1 MVGKKKKVGYY
12 ASRGRCLRA
21 YSLRKINRRTRRTTI
36 KKVNSAGKTLKKGT
50 KIFKTKSACKRHI
63 NRRRRRSP
71 VRRRRRRSPVRRRR
85 RRSPVRRRRRRN
97 RFGKGCGEYV
107 KPYFGQQVPSVNQL
121 WSGTD
126 DTGFTSL
133 AWNWPQPGAEAL
145 SKQQGRIIY

>member
-63 NRRRRRSP
+63 NRRRR
-71 VRRRRRRSPVRRRR
+71 
-85 RRSPVRRRRRRN
+85 SPVRRRRRRN

-126 DTGFTSL
+126 DTGISSS
-133 AWNWPQPGAEAL
+133 AWMWPQPGAEAL